1 MTINYI
7 TIDIEDAENA
17 GRYAGQYLEQIK
29 KTDLAT
35 LTKDEWINF
44 LLVVIGKYR
53 DFEIPFEI

>member
-1 MTINYI
+1 MDYI
-7 TIDIEDAENA
+7 TIDIESAENA
-17 GRYAGQYLEQIK
+17 GQFAGKYLESIG

-53 DFEIPFEI
+53 DFEIPFEL